1 MTNEIAV
8 VVPCFN
14 VAAHIAAVIGA
25 LPPDITWIIAINDGS
40 TDDTEKI
47 LLQLQQDNEKIIYL
61 KHERNQGVG
70 GAMLSG
76 FRKSLELNSAV
87 TIKIDGDNQMDSAYI
102 PQLVR
107 PILQGTAD
115 YAKGNRFRDFQALKQ
130 MPVIRRIGNVGLSF
144 CIKAASGYWNI
155 FDPTN
160 GFIAISNEM
169 LRTINFNKIHHR
181 FFFESSMLTELYHVN
196 CVIQEIP
203 MKARYGLETSTLS
216 IAKTLIGF
224 PPRLLFALLRR
235 IILRY
240 YLFDF
245 NVASVYILCGL
256 PLFLFGALYGLV
268 NFIKYA
274 SSHVAAPTGTV
285 VIPTLLIILGFQ
297 LLLAAISFDVANY
310 PKKKD
315 TLGST

>member
-1 MTNEIAV
+1 MTNDIAV
-8 VVPCFN
+8 VIPCFN
-14 VAAHIAAVIGA
+14 VGAHIAAVIRA
-25 LPPDITWIIAINDGS
+25 LPPEIAWIIAVDDCS
-40 TDDTEKI
+40 SDDTANI
-47 LLQLQQDNEKIIYL
+47 LRNLQQENAKIVYL
-61 KHERNQGVG
+61 RHERNQGVG

-76 FRKSLELNSAV
+76 FMKSLELNAAV

-102 PQLVR
+102 PQLVG

-115 YAKGNRFRDFQALKQ
+115 YTKGNRFRDFQALKQ
-130 MPVIRRIGNVGLSF
+130 MPVIRRIGNLGLSF

-169 LRTINFNKIHHR
+169 LRTINFGRIHHR
-181 FFFESSMLTELYHVN
+181 FFFESSMLIELYHAN

-203 MKARYGLETSTLS
+203 MKARYGLETSALS

-268 NFIKYA
+268 NFIKYG
-274 SSHVAAPTGTV
+274 SSHVSAPTGTV